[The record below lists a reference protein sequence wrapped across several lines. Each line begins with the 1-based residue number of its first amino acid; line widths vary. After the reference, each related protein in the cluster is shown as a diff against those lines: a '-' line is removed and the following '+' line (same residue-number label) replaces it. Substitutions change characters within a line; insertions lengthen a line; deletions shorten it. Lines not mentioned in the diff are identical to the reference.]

1 MRAIRP
7 ARGSRIRRAV
17 EVVATVINE
26 DRAFRRAVRRM
37 PRPVP
42 WDWAK
47 PRILPLL
54 AGPYLDAD
62 DDPPVRRVSDIG
74 CTLMYGLEVGPALP
88 LVDVQVAER
97 WECTADQIHEVAM
110 ANLTARASQL
120 PSSTVRGGTLS
131 GRTIQITDR
140 KLSWASSLVL
150 VPDQLMRLFGSD
162 DQVLCAPGHSVLIS
176 FPLSTPAEVVADV
189 LIDFEMGQTWP
200 LMLDPFVLL
209 DGRLYWDSGDDN
221 EDDVDEQDHA

>member
-62 DDPPVRRVSDIG
+62 DDPPVRGISEVG
-74 CTLMYGLEVGPALP
+74 CAVVYGLEVGGAFP
-88 LVDVQVAER
+88 LVDQRVAQR
-97 WECTADQIHEVAM
+97 WECSAEQIHRVAV
-110 ANLTARASQL
+110 ANLGARASRL
-120 PSSTVRGGTLS
+120 PASTVRGGTLS
-131 GRTIQITDR
+131 GRIIRMVDR
-140 KLSWASSLVL
+140 EVGWASSLLL
-150 VPDQLMRLFGSD
+150 VPDQLKRLFGST
-162 DQVLCAPGHSVLIS
+162 DQVFGAPGRSVLIS
-176 FPLSTPAEVVADV
+176 LPLRTPSEVVAHI
-189 LIDFEMGQTWP
+189 LIDLEMGQTWP

-209 DGRLYWDSGDDN
+209 DGRLYWDSGDDS